1 MRKLNVTSV
10 LDRLKRVTGTDT
22 DTGLAAAV
30 GVSPQTLSSWKVR
43 ESIPYSICVAL
54 AQERNI
60 SLDWLLIDQGPM
72 LRGVEVREAT
82 PDTLQDPRESAVL
95 AVFRALDEDD
105 QRFIQHAAE
114 EKKRLRDLEQRLQ
127 DLSRRFDT
135 LGGSR

>member
-22 DTGLAAAV
+22 DTGLADAL

-43 ESIPYSICVAL
+43 DSIPYSICVSL
-54 AQERNI
+54 AQERNV
-60 SLDWLLIDQGPM
+60 SLDWLLIDQGAM
-72 LRGVEVREAT
+72 LRGVEVRETAPFT
-82 PDTLQDPRESAVL
+82 QQDPRETAVL
-95 AVFRALDEDD
+95 AVFRSLSEDD

-127 DLSRRFDT
+127 DLSRQLDS
-135 LGGSR
+135 LGSSR